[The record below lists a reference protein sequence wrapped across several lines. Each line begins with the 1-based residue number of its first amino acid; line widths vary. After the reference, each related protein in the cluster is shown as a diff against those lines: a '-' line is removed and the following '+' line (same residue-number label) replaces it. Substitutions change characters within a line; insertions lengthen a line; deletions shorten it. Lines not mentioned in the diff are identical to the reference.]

1 MESLKRV
8 KASEKCY
15 QLICQTRNSFISQIL
30 EWRIKLNHVEKLREM
45 WAIQTINVKVN
56 DL

>member
-30 EWRIKLNHVEKLREM
+30 EWRVKFSCVEKVREM
-45 WAIQTINVKVN
+45 LAIQTINVKIN
-56 DL
+56 NL